1 MKKENINQE
10 YFGLTNDIIFGWIM
24 KSEENCLAIIRAILP
39 ELNITNIVHKEVQHE
54 ITPITSAHGVR
65 FDAVVQDD
73 QKRYYDIE
81 MQMENT
87 GDLGRRARYY
97 QSQIDNETLMKGQT
111 YHDLKESFVI
121 FLCAF
126 DPFGY
131 GLRRYQFHR
140 YEDSIRDLCFDTH
153 SHELFINSK
162 GTKGDISND
171 LAGIIDVMNQ
181 KPNQTNPLASKLKK
195 EIDYYNQDS
204 EKRREL
210 MDYEARLLDERLI
223 GIKEGRQAGRI
234 EGRQEGEKIGEEKGI
249 KKERQ
254 EGVRNII
261 IEFKA
266 NQAAPSFIFQFV
278 KNAYKGKLTDEE
290 IQQMIDD
297 VEENE

>member
-1 MKKENINQE
+1 MKKENNNPE

-39 ELNITNIVHKEVQHE
+39 ELNITSIIHKEVQHD
-54 ITPITSAHGVR
+54 ITPVASTRGVR

-81 MQMENT
+81 MQVENT
-87 GDLGRRARYY
+87 GDLGKRARYY

-111 YHDLKESFVI
+111 FHDLKESFVI

-126 DPFGY
+126 DPFSH
-131 GLRRYQFHR
+131 GLRRYQFHQ
-140 YEDSIRDLCFDTH
+140 YEDTIRDLRLDTY
-153 SHELFINSK
+153 SHVLFVNSK
-162 GTKGDISND
+162 GTEGEVSND

-181 KPNQTNPLASKLKK
+181 KPNQTNPLASKLMK

-210 MDYEARLLDERLI
+210 MDYATRLEDERLI
-223 GIKEGRQAGRI
+223 GERIGEKRGRKEGKIEGRI
-234 EGRQEGEKIGEEKGI
+234 E
-249 KKERQ
+249 ERK

-266 NQAAPSFIFQFV
+266 NQTAPNIIFRFI
-278 KNAYKGKLTDEE
+278 KNAYRGKLTDEE
-290 IQQMIDD
+290 IQQMIDE

>member
-1 MKKENINQE
+1 MKKENKNPV

-39 ELNITNIVHKEVQHE
+39 ELNITSIVHKEIQHD
-54 ITPITSAHGVR
+54 ITPVASTRGVR

-81 MQMENT
+81 MQVENT
-87 GDLGRRARYY
+87 GDLGKRARYY

-111 YHDLKESFVI
+111 FHKLKESFVI

-126 DPFGY
+126 DPFSY
-131 GLRRYQFHR
+131 GLRRYQFHQ
-140 YEDSIRDLCFDTH
+140 YEDTIRNLRLDTH
-153 SHELFINSK
+153 SHVLFINSK
-162 GTKGDISND
+162 GTEGEVSND

-210 MDYEARLLDERLI
+210 MDYATRLEDERLI
-223 GIKEGRQAGRI
+223 GERIGEKRGRKEGRKEGKIEGRI
-234 EGRQEGEKIGEEKGI
+234 EGRIEE
-249 KKERQ
+249 RNRNA
-254 EGVRNII
+254 RNII
-261 IEFKA
+261 IAFKA

-278 KNAYKGKLTDEE
+278 KSAFKEDLTDEE

>member
-1 MKKENINQE
+1 MKKENKNPV

-39 ELNITNIVHKEVQHE
+39 ELNITSIVHKEVQHD
-54 ITPITSAHGVR
+54 ITPVASTRGVR

-81 MQMENT
+81 MQVENT
-87 GDLGRRARYY
+87 GDLGRRTRYY

-111 YHDLKESFVI
+111 FHKLKESFVI

-126 DPFGY
+126 DPFSY
-131 GLRRYQFHR
+131 GLRRYQFHQ
-140 YEDSIRDLCFDTH
+140 YEDTIRNLRLDTH
-153 SHELFINSK
+153 SHVLFINSK
-162 GTKGDISND
+162 GTEGEVSND

-181 KPNQTNPLASKLKK
+181 KPNQTNPLASKLMK

-210 MDYEARLLDERLI
+210 MDYATRLEDERLI
-223 GIKEGRQAGRI
+223 GERIGEKRGRK
-234 EGRQEGEKIGEEKGI
+234 EGEKIGEEKGI
-249 KKERQ
+249 KN
-254 EGVRNII
+254 GARNVI

-297 VEENE
+297 VEESE

>member
-1 MKKENINQE
+1 MKKENKNLV

-39 ELNITNIVHKEVQHE
+39 ELNITRIVHKEIQHD
-54 ITPITSAHGVR
+54 ITPVASTRGVR

-81 MQMENT
+81 MQVENT
-87 GDLGRRARYY
+87 GDLGKRTRYY
-97 QSQIDNETLMKGQT
+97 QSQIDNETLMKGET
-111 YHDLKESFVI
+111 FHKLKESFVI

-126 DPFGY
+126 DPFSY
-131 GLRRYQFHR
+131 GLRRYQFHQ
-140 YEDSIRDLCFDTH
+140 YEDTIRNLRLDTH
-153 SHELFINSK
+153 AHVLFINSK
-162 GTKGDISND
+162 GTEGEVSND

-181 KPNQTNPLASKLKK
+181 KPNQTNPLASKLMK

-210 MDYEARLLDERLI
+210 MDYATKLKDERLI
-223 GIKEGRQAGRI
+223 GIK
-234 EGRQEGEKIGEEKGI
+234 EGEKIGEEKGI
-249 KKERQ
+249 KK
-254 EGVRNII
+254 GARNII

-290 IQQMIDD
+290 IQQMIDE
-297 VEENE
+297 VEESE

>member
-1 MKKENINQE
+1 MKKENKNPV

-39 ELNITNIVHKEVQHE
+39 ELNITSIVHKEVQHD
-54 ITPITSAHGVR
+54 ITPVASTRGVR

-81 MQMENT
+81 MQLENT
-87 GDLGRRARYY
+87 GDLGKRARYY
-97 QSQIDNETLMKGQT
+97 QSQIDNETLMKGET
-111 YHDLKESFVI
+111 FHKLKESFVI

-126 DPFGY
+126 DPFSY
-131 GLRRYQFHR
+131 GLRRYQFHQ
-140 YEDSIRDLCFDTH
+140 YEDTIRNLRLDTH
-153 SHELFINSK
+153 SHVLFINSK
-162 GTKGDISND
+162 GTEGEVSND

-210 MDYEARLLDERLI
+210 MDYATRLEDERLI
-223 GIKEGRQAGRI
+223 GERIGEKRGRKEGKIEGRI
-234 EGRQEGEKIGEEKGI
+234 E
-249 KKERQ
+249 ERK

>member
-1 MKKENINQE
+1 
-10 YFGLTNDIIFGWIM
+10 
-24 KSEENCLAIIRAILP
+24 
-39 ELNITNIVHKEVQHE
+39 
-54 ITPITSAHGVR
+54 TPVASTRGVR

-81 MQMENT
+81 MQVENT
-87 GDLGRRARYY
+87 GDLGKRARYY

-111 YHDLKESFVI
+111 FHKLKESFVI

-126 DPFGY
+126 DPFSY
-131 GLRRYQFHR
+131 GLRRYQFHQ
-140 YEDSIRDLCFDTH
+140 YEDTIRNLRLDTH
-153 SHELFINSK
+153 AHVLFINSK
-162 GTKGDISND
+162 GTEGEVSND

-181 KPNQTNPLASKLKK
+181 EPNQTNPLASKLMK

-210 MDYEARLLDERLI
+210 MDYETRLEDERLI
-223 GIKEGRQAGRI
+223 GERIGEKRGRKEGKIEGRI
-234 EGRQEGEKIGEEKGI
+234 E
-249 KKERQ
+249 ERK

-266 NQAAPSFIFQFV
+266 NQTAPNIIFRFI
-278 KNAYKGKLTDEE
+278 KNAYRGKLTDEE
-290 IQQMIDD
+290 IQQMIDE

>member
-1 MKKENINQE
+1 MKKENKNPV

-39 ELNITNIVHKEVQHE
+39 ELNITSIIHKEIQHD
-54 ITPITSAHGVR
+54 ITPVASTRGVR

-81 MQMENT
+81 MQVENT

-111 YHDLKESFVI
+111 FHMLKESFVI
-121 FLCAF
+121 LLCTF
-126 DPFGY
+126 DPFSH
-131 GLRRYQFHR
+131 GLRRYQFHQ
-140 YEDSIRDLCFDTH
+140 YEDTIRDLRLDTY
-153 SHELFINSK
+153 SHVLFVNSK
-162 GTKGDISND
+162 GTEGEVSND

-181 KPNQTNPLASKLKK
+181 KPNQTNPLASKLMK
-195 EIDYYNQDS
+195 EIDYYNQNS

-210 MDYEARLLDERLI
+210 MDYATRLEDERLI
-223 GIKEGRQAGRI
+223 GERIGEKRGRKEGKIEGRI
-234 EGRQEGEKIGEEKGI
+234 E
-249 KKERQ
+249 ERK

-266 NQAAPSFIFQFV
+266 NQTAPNIIFRFI
-278 KNAYKGKLTDEE
+278 KNAYRGKLTDEE
-290 IQQMIDD
+290 IQQMIDE
-297 VEENE
+297 VEESE

>member
-1 MKKENINQE
+1 MKKANKKPV

-39 ELNITNIVHKEVQHE
+39 ELNIISIVHKEIQHD
-54 ITPITSAHGVR
+54 ITPVASTRGVR

-81 MQMENT
+81 MQVENT
-87 GDLGRRARYY
+87 GDLGKRARYY

-111 YHDLKESFVI
+111 FHKLKESFVI

-126 DPFGY
+126 DPFSY
-131 GLRRYQFHR
+131 GLRRYQFHQ
-140 YEDSIRDLCFDTH
+140 YEDTIRDLRLDTY
-153 SHELFINSK
+153 SHVLFVNSK
-162 GTKGDISND
+162 GTEGEVSND

-181 KPNQTNPLASKLKK
+181 KPNQTNPLASKLMK

-210 MDYEARLLDERLI
+210 MDYATRLEDERLI
-223 GIKEGRQAGRI
+223 GERIGEKRGRKEGKIEGRI
-234 EGRQEGEKIGEEKGI
+234 E
-249 KKERQ
+249 ERNRNA
-254 EGVRNII
+254 RNII
-261 IEFKA
+261 IAFKA
-266 NQAAPSFIFQFV
+266 NQAAPSYIFQFV
-278 KNAYKGKLTDEE
+278 KSAFKDDFTDEE

-297 VEENE
+297 VEDNE

>member
-1 MKKENINQE
+1 MKKENKNPV

-39 ELNITNIVHKEVQHE
+39 ELNITSIVHKEIQHD
-54 ITPITSAHGVR
+54 ITPVASTRGVR

-81 MQMENT
+81 MQVENT
-87 GDLGRRARYY
+87 GDLGKRARYY
-97 QSQIDNETLMKGQT
+97 QSQIDNETLMKGQNF
-111 YHDLKESFVI
+111 HKLKESFVI

-126 DPFGY
+126 DPFSY
-131 GLRRYQFHR
+131 RLRRYQFHQ
-140 YEDSIRDLCFDTH
+140 YEDTIRNLRLDTH
-153 SHELFINSK
+153 SHVLFINSK
-162 GTKGDISND
+162 GTEGEVSND

-181 KPNQTNPLASKLKK
+181 KPNQTNPLASKLMK

-210 MDYEARLLDERLI
+210 MDYATRLEDERLI
-223 GIKEGRQAGRI
+223 GERIGEKRGRKEGKI
-234 EGRQEGEKIGEEKGI
+234 EGRLEERK
-249 KKERQ
+249 

-266 NQAAPSFIFQFV
+266 NQTAPNIIFRFI
-278 KNAYKGKLTDEE
+278 KNAYRGKLTDEE
-290 IQQMIDD
+290 IQQIIDD

>member
-1 MKKENINQE
+1 MKKENNNSE
-10 YFGLTNDIIFGWIM
+10 YFGLTNDIIFGWVM

-39 ELNITNIVHKEVQHE
+39 ELNITSIVHKEIQHD
-54 ITPITSAHGVR
+54 ITLVNSTRGVR
-65 FDAVVQDD
+65 LDAVVQDD
-73 QKRYYDIE
+73 QQRYYDIE
-81 MQMENT
+81 MQVENT
-87 GDLGRRARYY
+87 SDLGRRVRYY

-140 YEDSIRDLCFDTH
+140 YEDSIRDLRFDTH

-162 GTKGDISND
+162 GTKGEISND

-181 KPNQTNPLASKLKK
+181 KPNQTNSLANKLKK

-210 MDYEARLLDERLI
+210 MDYEARLLDERSI
-223 GIKEGRQAGRI
+223 
-234 EGRQEGEKIGEEKGI
+234 GEKIGEEKGI
-249 KKERQ
+249 KIGEEK
-254 EGVRNII
+254 GIKKGARNVI

-266 NQAAPSFIFQFV
+266 NKAAPSFIFQFV

-297 VEENE
+297 VEDNE

>member
-1 MKKENINQE
+1 MKKENKNSV

-39 ELNITNIVHKEVQHE
+39 ELNITSIIHKEIQHD
-54 ITPITSAHGVR
+54 ITPVASTRGVR

-81 MQMENT
+81 MQVENT
-87 GDLGRRARYY
+87 GDLGKRARYY
-97 QSQIDNETLMKGQT
+97 QSQIDNETLMKGET
-111 YHDLKESFVI
+111 FHKLKESFVI

-126 DPFGY
+126 DPFSY
-131 GLRRYQFHR
+131 GLRRYQFHQ
-140 YEDSIRDLCFDTH
+140 YEDSIRDLRLDTQ
-153 SHELFINSK
+153 SHVLFINAK
-162 GTKGDISND
+162 GTKGEVSSD

-181 KPNQTNPLASKLKK
+181 KPNQTNSLASKLMK
-195 EIDYYNQDS
+195 EIDYYNQNP

-210 MDYEARLLDERLI
+210 MDYETRLKDERLI
-223 GIKEGRQAGRI
+223 GIKEGRI
-234 EGRQEGEKIGEEKGI
+234 E
-249 KKERQ
+249 ERQ

-266 NQAAPSFIFQFV
+266 KKAEPSFIFQFV
-278 KNAYKGKLTDEE
+278 KNVYKGKLTDEE
-290 IQQMIDD
+290 IQQMIDE

>member
-1 MKKENINQE
+1 MKKENKNPV

-39 ELNITNIVHKEVQHE
+39 ELNITSIVHKEVQHD
-54 ITPITSAHGVR
+54 ITPVASTRGVR

-81 MQMENT
+81 MQVENT
-87 GDLGRRARYY
+87 GDLGKRARYY
-97 QSQIDNETLMKGQT
+97 QSQIDNETLMKGET
-111 YHDLKESFVI
+111 FHKLKESFVI

-126 DPFGY
+126 DPFSY
-131 GLRRYQFHR
+131 GLRRYQFHQ
-140 YEDSIRDLCFDTH
+140 YEDTIRNLRLDTH
-153 SHELFINSK
+153 SHVLFINSK

-171 LAGIIDVMNQ
+171 LVGIIDVMNQ

-210 MDYEARLLDERLI
+210 MDYATRLEDERLI
-223 GIKEGRQAGRI
+223 GERIGEKRGRK
-234 EGRQEGEKIGEEKGI
+234 EGEKIGEEKGI
-249 KKERQ
+249 KN
-254 EGVRNII
+254 GARNVI

-297 VEENE
+297 VEESE